1 MTKNELIDLIQKM
14 ENAPSCCKEL
24 KAAGKAYLDAVGSD
38 KEQEAARA
46 FWEELRE
53 DVCSI
58 DAFIEFTASE
68 KGAKI
73 FGKEA
78 SEKMHSAAQ
87 EAKGKGIRYCICD
100 ACTAGGKILD
110 DPSALGV
117 CV

>member
-24 KAAGKAYLDAVGSD
+24 KAAGKAYLDAAGSE
-38 KEQEAARA
+38 KEQAAAQA
-46 FWEELRE
+46 FWKELKE

-58 DAFIEFTASE
+58 ENFIEFTASE
-68 KGAKI
+68 KASQV
-73 FGKEA
+73 FGKET

-87 EAKGKGIRYCICD
+87 EAKGKGIRYCLCD

-117 CV
+117 RA